1 MSFMQDY
8 NKLVEERAALGIPPL
23 PLNAE
28 QTKELCELL
37 KTQNDEKLVSLLQ
50 NRVNPGVDDAALIKC
65 EFLDGILKNKFQA
78 PAIDKKLALKML
90 ETMLGG
96 YNVKV
101 LIDALKDESIAS
113 DAAEVLKNIIFVHD
127 NFHTVA
133 ELSKSNN
140 HAKAVLESWANA
152 DWFNKKEKLPQV
164 IQCVV
169 FKVAG
174 ETNTDDLS
182 PAGDAFTRSDIPLH
196 ANAMLKV
203 RQTGSLEKIKELKK
217 VVVKSYMWAMS

>member
-1 MSFMQDY
+1 
-8 NKLVEERAALGIPPL
+8 
-23 PLNAE
+23 
-28 QTKELCELL
+28 
-37 KTQNDEKLVSLLQ
+37 
-50 NRVNPGVDDAALIKC
+50 
-65 EFLDGILKNKFQA
+65 
-78 PAIDKKLALKML
+78 ML

-152 DWFNKKEKLPQV
+152 DWFNKKK
-164 IQCVV
+164 
-169 FKVAG
+169 
-174 ETNTDDLS
+174 NY
-182 PAGDAFTRSDIPLH
+182 
-196 ANAMLKV
+196 LK
-203 RQTGSLEKIKELKK
+203 
-217 VVVKSYMWAMS
+217 